1 MTVFEIK
8 LLDPKTGDA
17 QKKICSLLLG
27 IQAASNSTFLKYNS
41 SVSCGGSGSTQV
53 NRDPT
58 SVKNKLI
65 SHGNLCTAGV
75 QKDTDDGEKCGK

>member
-1 MTVFEIK
+1 MTVLEIK
-8 LLDPKTGDA
+8 LLDPKTGGA

-27 IQAASNSTFLKYNS
+27 SRAETKSTFLKYNS
-41 SVSCGGSGSTQV
+41 SVYCGSSGSTQV
-53 NRDPT
+53 NRDLT

-65 SHGNLCTAGV
+65 SNGNLCTAGV

>member
-8 LLDPKTGDA
+8 LLDRTKSELL
-17 QKKICSLLLG
+17 KKACSAILA
-27 IQAASNSTFLKYNS
+27 IQAATQSTFLKYNS

-53 NRDPT
+53 NRDIP

>member
-1 MTVFEIK
+1 MDTTKSE
-8 LLDPKTGDA
+8 LLKEA
-17 QKKICSLLLG
+17 CSTILAV
-27 IQAASNSTFLKYNS
+27 QATTQSTFLKYNS

-58 SVKNKLI
+58 SPKNKVN
-65 SHGNLCTAGV
+65 SKGNLCTAGV